1 MMSCCFFGGVLFILH
16 LLKCNDL
23 IIMTNE
29 TQDEIPRC
37 KVLSKNAVCTHV
49 LFIGLKSADIGQGQK
64 KNQPT
69 D

>member
-1 MMSCCFFGGVLFILH
+1 
-16 LLKCNDL
+16 
-23 IIMTNE
+23 MTNE